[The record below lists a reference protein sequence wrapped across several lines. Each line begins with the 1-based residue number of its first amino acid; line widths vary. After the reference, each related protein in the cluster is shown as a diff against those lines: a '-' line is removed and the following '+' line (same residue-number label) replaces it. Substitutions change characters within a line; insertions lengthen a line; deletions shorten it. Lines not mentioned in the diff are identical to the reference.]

1 MYTYTSP
8 YMLSKA
14 KITSGGVFFYPAWV
28 WSKGAG
34 CYYSAELLLS
44 LSLSLSLSLYYEIRA
59 KLWSGIG
66 PRQWEFLGRR
76 ILIGRFKPAF
86 SSVHPASP
94 SSHRPLSPA
103 APPSTS
109 AAPPAAMHAASTNP
123 WRGPRTKPTGKVA
136 AAAAM
141 TTRHRLWR
149 KGARY

>member
-1 MYTYTSP
+1 MCTYASP

-34 CYYSAELLLS
+34 CYYSAKLF
-44 LSLSLSLSLYYEIRA
+44 LSLSLSLYYEIRA
-59 KLWSGIG
+59 KLWPGIG

-103 APPSTS
+103 RRPLPPRLCLPQHTPPQPTHGE
-109 AAPPAAMHAASTNP
+109 ADGRNPPARM
-123 WRGPRTKPTGKVA
+123 PRPRPRPRDTDSGA
-136 AAAAM
+136 
-141 TTRHRLWR
+141 R
-149 KGARY
+149 GARY